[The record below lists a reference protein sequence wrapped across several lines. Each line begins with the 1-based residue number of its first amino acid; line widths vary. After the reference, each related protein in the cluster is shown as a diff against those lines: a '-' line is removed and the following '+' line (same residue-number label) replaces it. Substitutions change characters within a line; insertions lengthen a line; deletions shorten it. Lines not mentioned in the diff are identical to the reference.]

1 MRKTLKSFM
10 KRSLKTLGVVS
21 VLSNTATATAQETTT
36 EGEKAGFFK
45 QAFRDMKES
54 AKQQRE
60 IDRANFKAQKMETKA
75 FYEEQ
80 KTLSSPSTRKAM
92 QESEYR
98 KQLADAKARQ
108 EAAEKRISEAKAN
121 R

>member
-1 MRKTLKSFM
+1 MRKFFKVMTVVLAV
-10 KRSLKTLGVVS
+10 LGCTS
-21 VLSNTATATAQETTT
+21 VANAQEPQK
-36 EGEKAGFFK
+36 EGFLKR
-45 QAFRDMKES
+45 AFRDMKES

-108 EAAEKRISEAKAN
+108 EAAEKRISEAKAS

>member
-1 MRKTLKSFM
+1 M
-10 KRSLKTLGVVS
+10 KKYLRALGIVAIM
-21 VLSNTATATAQETTT
+21 ATVATVAIAEEVTT
-36 EGEKAGFFK
+36 EPEKGGFFK
-45 QAFRDMKES
+45 QAFRDMRES

-80 KTLSSPSTRKAM
+80 KALSNPKARKAM
-92 QESEYR
+92 QKEEYR
-98 KQLADAKARQ
+98 KQMADAKARQ
-108 EAAEKRISEAKAN
+108 EAAEERINRAKTS